1 MTFKDE
7 KYNPVSLQAKG
18 LSDFK
23 KGKKNQ
29 ISIKYLNDNKEQ
41 DQGAAVLWNNSR
53 KERISWRLFNLTKL
67 SIRHQDLGNSLNI
80 KDLMEYCIHKTSL

>member
-41 DQGAAVLWNNSR
+41 DQGAAVL
-53 KERISWRLFNLTKL
+53 
-67 SIRHQDLGNSLNI
+67 
-80 KDLMEYCIHKTSL
+80 